1 MRHRSSPSIVV
12 ALALLV
18 LAACARP
25 APSPAAATP
34 PRLSLEPQNSGTTAL
49 LQAVSALSDRVAW
62 VSGHEGTYVRTL
74 DGGATWTPGRVPG
87 ADSLQFR
94 DVHAVSADTA
104 YLMSAGTGAVSRIYK
119 TEDGGDSWRLLHTN
133 PDSAG
138 FYDCMAFWDD
148 EGGFVYGDAVD
159 GRLLVRATRDA
170 GRTWSELPTGTLP
183 AAQSGEGGFAASGT
197 CAFAFTALG
206 LDRAWI
212 ATGNG
217 GQARVLRTTDRGR
230 TWAVSTAP
238 VVAGDAAG
246 LAGIVFRDA
255 HTGVAVGGEIG
266 QPRRR
271 GDYVALSRDGGA
283 TWHPGGRP
291 LFAGAAYGV
300 AYVPHATVPTVVM
313 VGPGG
318 ANHSY
323 DDGRSWLP
331 LDTLAYWSV
340 GFAHPRAGWAVG
352 PRGRI
357 TKIRV
362 E

>member
-1 MRHRSSPSIVV
+1 MRKLLPI
-12 ALALLV
+12 LLV
-18 LAACARP
+18 TAACAPPATTP
-25 APSPAAATP
+25 APQQ
-34 PRLSLEPQNSGTTAL
+34 PRLTLEPQVSGTTAL

-62 VSGHEGTYVRTL
+62 VSGHEGTWVRTL
-74 DGGATWTPGRVPG
+74 DGGATWTAGRVAG
-87 ADSLQFR
+87 ADTLQFR

-104 YLMSAGTGAVSRIYK
+104 YLMSAGTGAVSRVYK
-119 TEDGGDSWRLLHTN
+119 TEDGGRSWRLLHTN

-148 EGGFVYGDAVD
+148 EGGFVYGDGVD
-159 GRLLVRATRDA
+159 GRLVVRETRDA
-170 GRTWSELPTGTLP
+170 GRTWRALPAGTLP
-183 AAQSGEGGFAASGT
+183 PAQPGEGGFAASGT

-206 LDRAWI
+206 LDRGWI

-217 GQARVLRTTDRGR
+217 GTARVLRTTDRGR
-230 TWAVSTAP
+230 TWAVSSAP
-238 VVAGDAAG
+238 VAAGEAAG

-255 HTGVAVGGEIG
+255 YTGVAVGGEIG
-266 QPRRR
+266 QPGAR
-271 GDYVALSRDGGA
+271 GDYVALSGDGGA
-283 TWHPGGRP
+283 TWRPGGRP

-300 AYVPHATVPTVVM
+300 AYVPHASVPTVVI

-331 LDTLAYWSV
+331 LDTLSYWSV

-352 PRGRI
+352 PKGRI

>member
-1 MRHRSSPSIVV
+1 MRRLRH
-12 ALALLV
+12 LLPLL
-18 LAACARP
+18 LAACAPPTTTP
-25 APSPAAATP
+25 APRP
-34 PRLSLEPQNSGTTAL
+34 PRLTLEPQVSGTTAL

-62 VSGHEGTYVRTL
+62 VSGHEGTWARTL
-74 DGGATWTPGRVPG
+74 DGGATWTAGRVAG
-87 ADSLQFR
+87 GDSLQFR

-104 YLMSAGTGAVSRIYK
+104 YLMSAGTGSVSRIYK
-119 TEDGGDSWRLLHTN
+119 TVDGGRSWALLHTN

-148 EGGFVYGDAVD
+148 EGGVVYGDAVD
-159 GRLLVRATRDA
+159 GRLVVRETRDA
-170 GRTWSELPTGTLP
+170 GRTWTRLDGDRLP
-183 AAQSGEGGFAASGT
+183 AAQPGEGGFAASGT
-197 CAFAFTALG
+197 CVFAVTALG
-206 LDRAWI
+206 VDRAWI
-212 ATGNG
+212 ATGNSSP
-217 GQARVLRTTDRGR
+217 ARVLRTVDRGR
-230 TWAVSTAP
+230 TWTASAAP
-238 VVAGDAAG
+238 VIAGEAAG
-246 LAGIVFRDA
+246 LAGVVFRDA
-255 HTGVAVGGEIG
+255 YVGVAAGGQIG
-266 QPRRR
+266 EPQGR
-271 GDYVALSRDGGA
+271 GDYVAVTSDGGA
-283 TWHPGGRP
+283 TWRPGGRP

-300 AYVPHATVPTVVM
+300 AYVPHAQLPTVVI

-323 DDGRSWLP
+323 DDGRTWQP